1 MRNKRRLGVVFALA
15 ATVALAA
22 AGSAIATTSSVSFSI
37 TPTNPHGTFK
47 PSKLFVNTHTEYD
60 SGTFPGTF
68 TNRTQLFFDKNM
80 QINQGAVPVKCT
92 DAQMNLGNATMQQ
105 AMNANCT
112 GGKARNALV
121 GTGTAQANAVSEGD
135 SKACVLAFNRAP
147 NGILLF
153 TRVQTLGNIS
163 CLNANTNT
171 AGNVTV
177 VLKAPLSANPAST
190 SPGGSLPGA
199 FYGGGKKL
207 DFNNITAVAG
217 LPLRDFKVTTGKGA
231 PQTNLTGTKA
241 NFIKAKCTQRAG
253 LGTPAKKWVMRA
265 IFTYNNGPS
274 SANLNPS
281 QVLNVK
287 KGPCT

>member
-1 MRNKRRLGVVFALA
+1 MRSKRRLGVVLALA

-22 AGSAIATTSSVSFSI
+22 VGSAFGTTSSVSFSV

-47 PSKLFVNTHTEYD
+47 QAKLFVNTHTEYD
-60 SGTFPGTF
+60 SGTFPGSF
-68 TNRTQLFFDKNM
+68 TNRAQLFFDRNI
-80 QINQGAVPVKCT
+80 QINQGSVPVRCT
-92 DAQMNLGNATMQQ
+92 DAQLNIGNANMKT
-105 AMNANCT
+105 AMNTNCT
-112 GGKARNALV
+112 GGKARAALV

-135 SKACVLAFNRAP
+135 SKACVLAFNRKP

-153 TRVQTLGNIS
+153 TRVQTLGAIN
-163 CLNANTNT
+163 CANANNNT

-177 VLKAPLSANPAST
+177 VLKAPLSANPGST
-190 SPGGSLPGA
+190 SPGGPLPAA
-199 FYGGGKKL
+199 FYKTGKKL

-231 PQTNLTGTKA
+231 PQTALTGNKA

-253 LGTPAKKWVMRA
+253 LGTPAKKWVMRTL
-265 IFTYNNGPS
+265 FTYNNGPS
-274 SANLNPS
+274 TANLSPS
-281 QVLNVK
+281 QVVNSK